1 MDPVTLTA
9 SPRTA
14 LGKKNRALR
23 RAGAVPLHLYGLNGS
38 PLNLQATLADVRV
51 ALREA
56 GFTTP
61 VRVQVQGGEDAV
73 TVIREITRHPVSG
86 ALQHVDLLR
95 VDPEKPVEVPV
106 PVRLVNASSAPGIR
120 GGAGVVTQGMYQVTV
135 RAKPFDV
142 PKELIV
148 ECMKLEGFDS
158 AIKVADLAYPQ
169 GVEPA
174 GNVNAPVAWIQ
185 APRVTK
191 VEEPVAAAEGA
202 VPAEGEAAATPAAD
216 AATGPAPASGK
227 GAAPASGARA
237 AAPAAAGAKGAA
249 RAAVAAK
256 GGPAPAQA
264 AAPAK
269 KG

>member
-1 MDPVTLTA
+1 MDQVTLTA

-14 LGKKNRALR
+14 LGKKNGALR
-23 RAGAVPLHLYGLNGS
+23 RGGAVPLHLYGLNGS

-56 GFTTP
+56 GFTIP

-73 TVIREITRHPVSG
+73 TVIREIARHPVSG
-86 ALQHVDLLR
+86 ELQHVDLLR
-95 VDPEKPVEVPV
+95 VDPEKPVVVPV
-106 PVRLVNASSAPGIR
+106 PVRLVNASTAPGIR
-120 GGAGVVTQGMYQVTV
+120 GGAGVVTQGMYRVTV

-148 ECMKLEGFDS
+148 ECMKLDAFDS

-202 VPAEGEAAATPAAD
+202 VPAEGEVPAEGAPAAA
-216 AATGPAPASGK
+216 
-227 GAAPASGARA
+227 GAAGAKG
-237 AAPAAAGAKGAA
+237 AAPAAAGA
-249 RAAVAAK
+249 
-256 GGPAPAQA
+256 APIKLGRF
-264 AAPAK
+264 PMGNGDK
-269 KG
+269 DGES

>member
-1 MDPVTLTA
+1 MDQVILTA
-9 SPRTA
+9 NPRTA

-23 RAGAVPLHLYGLNGS
+23 REGAVPLHLYGLNES

-73 TVIREITRHPVSG
+73 TVIREITRHSVSG
-86 ALQHVDLLR
+86 ELQHVDLLR
-95 VDPEKPVEVPV
+95 VDPEKPVVVPV

-120 GGAGVVTQGMYQVTV
+120 GGAGVVTQGMYQVAV

-174 GNVNAPVAWIQ
+174 GNVNALVAWIQ

-202 VPAEGEAAATPAAD
+202 VPAEGEVPAE
-216 AATGPAPASGK
+216 GAPATA
-227 GAAPASGARA
+227 GAAGARA
-237 AAPAAAGAKGAA
+237 AAPAAAGARGAA
-249 RAAVAAK
+249 PAAAGART
-256 GGPAPAQA
+256 GPAPARA